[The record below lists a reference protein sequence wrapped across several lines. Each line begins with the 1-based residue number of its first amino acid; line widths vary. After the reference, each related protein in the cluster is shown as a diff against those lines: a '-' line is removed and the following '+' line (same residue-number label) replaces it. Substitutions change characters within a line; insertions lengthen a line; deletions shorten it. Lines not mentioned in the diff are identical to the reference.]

1 MSKGSKDLS
10 ARCSLSTDKIGKC
23 LALKFRARARHH
35 MPIQVIIFLLKNYIG
50 DMVIWAHPF
59 DLHFGSDSIFGWPRL
74 KLHVWRLDNYG
85 KIDNGRMVVFYY

>member
-1 MSKGSKDLS
+1 MQ
-10 ARCSLSTDKIGKC
+10 RYYN
-23 LALKFRARARHH
+23 
-35 MPIQVIIFLLKNYIG
+35 VIILIG

-85 KIDNGRMVVFYY
+85 KIDNGNSCFCLMHSLISG

>member
-1 MSKGSKDLS
+1 MQQ
-10 ARCSLSTDKIGKC
+10 CNNKII
-23 LALKFRARARHH
+23 L
-35 MPIQVIIFLLKNYIG
+35 IG

-85 KIDNGRMVVFYY
+85 KIDNGN